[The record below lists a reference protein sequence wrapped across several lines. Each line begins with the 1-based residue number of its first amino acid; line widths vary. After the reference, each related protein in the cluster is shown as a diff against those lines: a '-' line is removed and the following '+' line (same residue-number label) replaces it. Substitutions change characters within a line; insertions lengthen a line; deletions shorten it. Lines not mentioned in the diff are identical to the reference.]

1 MSETNDNR
9 KKPNKSIE
17 QVAREVGRY
26 DLQAYYFVFETIE
39 WLMSKLGE
47 RRHVS
52 GAELSR
58 AIRDHAVERFG
69 LLAQHVLASWGVTC
83 TADYGRIVYAL
94 IESGQMSRTDQDS
107 LADFDA
113 VYDFNQAF
121 KTYESPDW
129 VGQTEEA

>member
-1 MSETNDNR
+1 MSDMSDSER
-9 KKPNKSIE
+9 KPSKSIE
-17 QVAREVGRY
+17 RIARELGRY
-26 DLQAYYFVFETIE
+26 DVGAYIFVFETIE

-69 LLAQHVLASWGVTC
+69 LLARHVLASWGVTC

-94 IESGQMSRTDQDS
+94 IECGQMSRTDQDR

-113 VYDFNQAF
+113 VYDFSRAF
-121 KTYESPDW
+121 KTYEIPDW
-129 VGQTEEA
+129 VAQTEEA